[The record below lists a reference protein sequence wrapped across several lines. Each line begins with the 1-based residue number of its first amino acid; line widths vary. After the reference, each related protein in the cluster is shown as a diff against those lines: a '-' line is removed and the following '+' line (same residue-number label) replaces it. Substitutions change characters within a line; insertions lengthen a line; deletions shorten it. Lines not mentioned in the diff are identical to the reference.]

1 MYFQTWTF
9 ALFFLLFWPVYVLV
23 KGTRLRIPWLLA
35 ASYVFYGSMNPLYPV
50 LLFYATT
57 VDYLAVTGMAKT
69 RAKTPWL
76 LLSLVNS
83 LGLLG
88 FFKYSRLVVETVNA
102 LLGQCGLSH
111 AIPVPGVILPVGLSF
126 FLFQSL
132 TYTIG
137 HYRGEVQREPN
148 FLRYAAFVA
157 FFPTLLM
164 GPIERARNLLAQLRQ
179 PPAVTWHDV
188 ADGLSLLVVGLFK
201 KLLLA
206 DFLALYVDKVYAA
219 PGQFGAPALL
229 MATFAFAWQVYFD
242 FSGYTDMAR
251 GVARAIGIRL
261 MLNFNNPYLATG
273 LGDFWRRWHISLST
287 WFRDY
292 LYIPLGGNRGSVLD
306 VLPPAPWSRRPSAE
320 RIRRAATYKNMFVTM
335 VISGLWHGATWN
347 FALWGA
353 IHGLGRVL
361 TRRLEESQFYRNR
374 IPRFVKSL
382 YVFLF
387 VSFAWIFFRA
397 ESFGDAWRIVVKIA
411 DLPGMLF
418 ASIASISAHSWAR
431 PWQLVARASAL
442 VSADAGFPL
451 VLLAMIAAVWLY
463 EVVYESR
470 LRGILQPAP
479 VRVGLAVVLVVCIAL
494 FARSGVQP
502 FIYSQF

>member
-9 ALFFLLFWPVYVLV
+9 ALFFLLFWPVYLLV

-35 ASYVFYGSMNPLYPV
+35 ASYVFYASLNPLYPI
-50 LLFYATT
+50 LLLYATT
-57 VDYLAVTGMAKT
+57 VDYVAVTGMAKT

-76 LLSLVNS
+76 LLSLVSS

-88 FFKYSRLVVETVNA
+88 LFKYSRLVVETLNA
-102 LLGQCGLSH
+102 LLGQCGLSY
-111 AIPVPGVILPVGLSF
+111 AIPVPGMILPVGLSF

-137 HYRGEVQREPN
+137 HYRGEVEREPN

-164 GPIERARNLLAQLRQ
+164 GPIERARNLLSQLRQ
-179 PPAVTWHDV
+179 PPAVTWHDG
-188 ADGLSLLVVGLFK
+188 AEGLSLFVVGLFK

-219 PGQFGAPALL
+219 PGHFGSPALL

-251 GVARAIGIRL
+251 GVARAMGIRL

-292 LYIPLGGNRGSVLD
+292 LYIPLGGNRRGTLS
-306 VLPPAPWSRRPSAE
+306 
-320 RIRRAATYKNMFVTM
+320 TYRNMFFTM

-353 IHGLGRVL
+353 IHGLGRVF
-361 TRRLEESQFYRNR
+361 TRKLEETAFYRDR
-374 IPRFVKSL
+374 VPGFVKRL

-397 ESFGDAWRIVVKIA
+397 ESFGDAWQI
-411 DLPGMLF
+411 
-418 ASIASISAHSWAR
+418 
-431 PWQLVARASAL
+431 VARIAAW
-442 VSADAGFPL
+442 AWTDPGFPI
-451 VLLAMIAAVWLY
+451 VLLALVAAVWLY
-463 EVVYESR
+463 EAVFECR
-470 LRGILQPAP
+470 LRAILQPAP
-479 VRVGLAVVLVVCIAL
+479 VRIGFAVVLVVCIAL